1 MFQDALKKK
10 SIKTDG
16 CYREETQYTT
26 WYEKYQIHI
35 RDTANN
41 MVIGHCPVSIYTFRL
56 YGMSEE

>member
-10 SIKTDG
+10 SIKNDS
-16 CYREETQYTT
+16 CYREASVHHMVC
-26 WYEKYQIHI
+26 KYQIHI

-41 MVIGHCPVSIYTFRL
+41 MVIGHCLVSIYTFRL